1 MKRNILFIVGMIL
14 SLRVVNAGSSAKPT
28 YLPQAVLCGTP
39 SAINQKLYEVKTQ
52 GWTLVPTT
60 DELKPKIGAEGLR
73 FGKKEGVY
81 DVHITPVPEG
91 DTKERGI
98 CFLFK
103 VIR

>member
-1 MKRNILFIVGMIL
+1 MKRNILFIMGIIL
-14 SLRVVNAGSSAKPT
+14 SFSDVNARNTAKPI
-28 YLPQAVLCGTP
+28 YLPQAVFSGSS

-91 DTKERGI
+91 DSKERGI